1 MNDDDKIL
9 IVDDDEAIARLLSE
23 ILRSE
28 GFSTRECLSGPAA
41 LEALAQDDFQL
52 VLLDIMMPGMNGF
65 ETCQRIR
72 ENSDVPVVF
81 LTAKNEESDLVL
93 GFSLGADDYIV
104 KPFKPRELVAR
115 VRTRIRRSKDRTVAK
130 SPGLFDCDG
139 LLIDTT
145 RHVATL
151 YDEELKL
158 TPKEFGVLSL
168 LARHAGK
175 PVAIKDIFEEIWDE
189 PYNSFDSN
197 TVMVHIRRI
206 RKKLSQV
213 DSSREFIKTVFG
225 VGYRLEVDR
234 GESRHGQAQDGASAL
249 HVDATRP
256 ALRSRASR
264 VHRHLC
270 GYARNVGERDF
281 QVTWQLHRRFDIR
294 MALRVGRR
302 VQRPDGERPAQ

>member
-1 MNDDDKIL
+1 MNTQAKIL
-9 IVDDDEAIARLLSE
+9 IVDDDEAITGLLRE
-23 ILRSE
+23 VLEAE
-28 GFSTRECLSGPAA
+28 GFATHECLSGKGA
-41 LEALAQDDFQL
+41 LDALSGDDFDL

-115 VRTRIRRSKDRTVAK
+115 VRTRIRRSRDRAVAK
-130 SPGLFDCDG
+130 TPGVFDCDG

-145 RHVATL
+145 RHVASL

-234 GESRHGQAQDGASAL
+234 GESRHG
-249 HVDATRP
+249 
-256 ALRSRASR
+256 
-264 VHRHLC
+264 
-270 GYARNVGERDF
+270 
-281 QVTWQLHRRFDIR
+281 
-294 MALRVGRR
+294 
-302 VQRPDGERPAQ
+302 

>member
-1 MNDDDKIL
+1 MNTQAKIL
-9 IVDDDEAIARLLSE
+9 IVDDDEAITGLLRE
-23 ILRSE
+23 VLEAE
-28 GFSTRECLSGPAA
+28 GFATHECLSGKGA
-41 LEALAQDDFQL
+41 LDALSGDDFDL
-52 VLLDIMMPGMNGF
+52 VLLDIMMPGMSGF

-115 VRTRIRRSKDRTVAK
+115 VRTRIRRSRDRAVAK
-130 SPGLFDCDG
+130 TPGVFDCDG

-145 RHVATL
+145 RHVASL

-234 GESRHGQAQDGASAL
+234 GESRHG
-249 HVDATRP
+249 
-256 ALRSRASR
+256 
-264 VHRHLC
+264 
-270 GYARNVGERDF
+270 
-281 QVTWQLHRRFDIR
+281 
-294 MALRVGRR
+294 
-302 VQRPDGERPAQ
+302 